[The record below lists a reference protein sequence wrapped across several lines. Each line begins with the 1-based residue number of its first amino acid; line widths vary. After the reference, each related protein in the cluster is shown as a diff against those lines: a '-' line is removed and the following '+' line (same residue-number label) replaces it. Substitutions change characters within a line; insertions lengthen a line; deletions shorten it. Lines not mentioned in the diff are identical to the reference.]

1 MCANNVATWLI
12 ETVGFEG
19 NPAAGFGMTAS
30 VFANSLSKAELNDLA
45 AIMELYKNNLI
56 ENPSALLNEIR
67 TTLSENGAY
76 KIVYDRANNTIIKQI
91 NAGNGTVNNISN
103 LNPNEIRFSQ
113 NTVSYSKTDRVT
125 GSKYTYDDLVTSMK
139 NNGWKGDPV
148 DVVKMPDGKITS
160 MDNTRITAARE
171 AGIDVKATIHN
182 FNEKL
187 TPEIQKARGWE
198 QYNTWGKSN
207 PRTYK

>member
-91 NAGNGTVNNISN
+91 NAGKGTSGVI
-103 LNPNEIRFSQ
+103 
-113 NTVSYSKTDRVT
+113 NTVRPNTLSELNSDLISKGFQLKGTS
-125 GSKYTYDDLVTSMK
+125 GGGYTTYK
-139 NNGWKGDPV
+139 H
-148 DVVKMPDGKITS
+148 PDGRIVTIKPTGEVIPTKPKIAENGKKYNERTDYEFNRLEDQS
-160 MDNTRITAARE
+160 HSTNHF
-171 AGIDVKATIHN
+171 IDKD
-182 FNEKL
+182 K
-187 TPEIQKARGWE
+187 
-198 QYNTWGKSN
+198 
-207 PRTYK
+207 